1 MASASSTSPEAAATV
16 SAASGSGITNGASSR
31 TPLVNRRSNPII
43 STEDDEIVD
52 EVVEVNSSGS
62 PNYLQKQQQQQYVNN
77 KAQNSSFDIDASITR
92 LRGSGYLA
100 SAASLSTPTDVF
112 AAGCTLLQLC
122 AIGNLSSVI
131 EYINK
136 SFPNVNFQDYD
147 RRTALHVAASEGHL
161 PVVKYLIAQGAK
173 INRTDRWGGS
183 PLDDSHRHQHTD
195 VARYLRAHGARTG
208 SLNLLSRLITAAAAG
223 DLEEVT
229 MLCADSKVLDLSSS
243 RGGRGVGGGI
253 GSSAMSRIGS
263 TSKLSEISTSLGR
276 VARMG
281 GGGGGGKSPLSTPLD
296 GSSPSAATAAAAE
309 PVVDINEGDYDKRT
323 ALHVAAGG
331 GHVDVVL
338 YLCKQG
344 ANVNVED
351 QWGGRPLDDALEKGH
366 DKVVEILR
374 QFGAK
379 TKASTSTRMVS
390 SRSVFGSTTGA
401 AATGST
407 HDSMIDDDP
416 NFSVDFSE
424 LEMIERIGSGAFGE
438 IYKCRW
444 RGILVAAKCIK
455 ASKIQKEW
463 LLKNRTGMSS
473 KDRRA
478 NRLDAIKQT
487 AITDEEKQL
496 ALEDFRKETS
506 ILRRLRH
513 PNIVMMLAY
522 SHSDDVEVMISEICK
537 CSLLDIFNANKISNS
552 QIPKRTQIIYA
563 QQLAQGMNH
572 LHKSHPPIIHRDLK
586 PANLLVDFSG
596 TLKIADFGLAK
607 IRPNPEQIESEVFM
621 MTGETG
627 SYRFMAPE
635 VFRHETYTESVDI
648 YSYSMIFYHILLGLA
663 PWAGFSGLD
672 AVTKAAMD
680 GERPLIPRNID
691 ERLST
696 LLKRCWD
703 ESPRARPSF
712 EEIIKCL
719 NLYSHDVFKTD
730 DREVQMTSPSLSD
743 KGCRGCV
750 IS

>member
-1 MASASSTSPEAAATV
+1 MVHSSSDTTAAGAVVEAAAANV
-16 SAASGSGITNGASSR
+16 ATNGGAR
-31 TPLVNRRSNPII
+31 PLVNRRSNPII
-43 STEDDEIVD
+43 STEDEEEEELVVD

-62 PNYLQKQQQQQYVNN
+62 PTVQQQQKQRVETSKYLP
-77 KAQNSSFDIDASITR
+77 QNSSFEFDASSTK

-100 SAASLSTPTDVF
+100 SELSLSTPTDVF

-122 AIGNLSSVI
+122 AIGNLPAVS
-131 EYINK
+131 EYVSK
-136 SFPNVNFQDYD
+136 RFSNVDFQDYD
-147 RRTALHVAASEGHL
+147 RRTALHVASSEGHL
-161 PVVKYLIAQGAK
+161 PVVKYLIAKGAK

-183 PLDDSHRHQHTD
+183 PLDDSHRHRHTE
-195 VARYLRAHGARTG
+195 VARYLRAQGARTG

-229 MLCADSKVLDLSSS
+229 MLCADSKAALDLSSS
-243 RGGRGVGGGI
+243 TSRGKGMGHTRT
-253 GSSAMSRIGS
+253 AS
-263 TSKLSEISTSLGR
+263 TSKLSEIGISLGR

-281 GGGGGGKSPLSTPLD
+281 GGGGSKLSNATTMD
-296 GSSPSAATAAAAE
+296 GSSPKAAAGAE
-309 PVVDINEGDYDKRT
+309 SRIVVDINEGDYDKRT

-331 GHVDVVL
+331 GHADVVQF
-338 YLCKQG
+338 LCKQG

-351 QWGGRPLDDALEKGH
+351 QWGGRPIDDALEKGH
-366 DKVVEILR
+366 EKVVEILR
-374 QFGAK
+374 KYGAK
-379 TKASTSTRMVS
+379 TKAVTS
-390 SRSVFGSTTGA
+390 SRMMSYNSEFGSVTTA
-401 AATGST
+401 V
-407 HDSMIDDDP
+407 HDSVSVEDP

-463 LLKNRTGMSS
+463 LLKNRSGMSS
-473 KDRRA
+473 KNQRA
-478 NRLDAIKQT
+478 NRIEAIKNT
-487 AITDEEKQL
+487 AITDEEKEQ
-496 ALEDFRKETS
+496 AIEDFRKETF
-506 ILRRLRH
+506 IMRRLRH

-522 SHSDDVEVMISEICK
+522 SHSDDIEIMISEICK

-552 QIPKRTQIIYA
+552 HIPKRTQIIYA

-586 PANLLVDFSG
+586 PANLLIDFNG

-607 IRPNPEQIESEVFM
+607 IRPNPEQVESEVFM

-635 VFRHETYTESVDI
+635 VFRHEDYTESVDV
-648 YSYSMIFYHILLGLA
+648 YSYSMIFYHILLGLS
-663 PWAGFSGLD
+663 PWAGLSGLD
-672 AVTKAAMD
+672 AVTKSAMD
-680 GERPLIPRNID
+680 GERPLIPRNVD

-703 ESPRARPSF
+703 ESPHARPSF

-719 NLYSHDVFKTD
+719 TLYSHDVFKMD
-730 DREVQMTSPSLSD
+730 DREVQMTSLSLSER
-743 KGCRGCV
+743 GCACV

>member
-1 MASASSTSPEAAATV
+1 MVHSSSDNTAAGAVAVASANVA
-16 SAASGSGITNGASSR
+16 TNGAASSAR
-31 TPLVNRRSNPII
+31 PLVNRRSNPII
-43 STEDDEIVD
+43 STEDDEEVVVD

-62 PNYLQKQQQQQYVNN
+62 PTVQQQRKQRVETSKYLP
-77 KAQNSSFDIDASITR
+77 KNSSFEFDASTTK

-100 SAASLSTPTDVF
+100 SELSLSTPTDVF
-112 AAGCTLLQLC
+112 AAGCSLLQLC
-122 AIGNLSSVI
+122 AIGNLTAVS
-131 EYINK
+131 EYVSNQF
-136 SFPNVNFQDYD
+136 SNVDFQDYD
-147 RRTALHVAASEGHL
+147 RRTALHVASSEGHL
-161 PVVKYLIAQGAK
+161 PVVKYLIAKGAK

-183 PLDDSHRHQHTD
+183 PLDDSHRHRHAE

-229 MLCADSKVLDLSSS
+229 MLCADSKAALDLSSS
-243 RGGRGVGGGI
+243 TSRGKGMGHTRT
-253 GSSAMSRIGS
+253 AS
-263 TSKLSEISTSLGR
+263 TSKLSEIGISLGR
-276 VARMG
+276 AARMG
-281 GGGGGGKSPLSTPLD
+281 GGGGGKPSNSTTMD
-296 GSSPSAATAAAAE
+296 GSSPKAAAGAE
-309 PVVDINEGDYDKRT
+309 SRIVVDINEGDYDKRT

-331 GHVDVVL
+331 GHADVVQF
-338 YLCKQG
+338 LCNQG

-351 QWGGRPLDDALEKGH
+351 QWGGRPIDDALEKGH
-366 DKVVEILR
+366 EKVVEILR
-374 QFGAK
+374 KYGAK
-379 TKASTSTRMVS
+379 TKAGTS
-390 SRSVFGSTTGA
+390 SRMMSYNSEFGSVTTA
-401 AATGST
+401 I
-407 HDSMIDDDP
+407 HDSMIVEDP

-463 LLKNRTGMSS
+463 LLKNRSGMSS
-473 KDRRA
+473 KDQRA
-478 NRLDAIKQT
+478 NRLEAIKNT
-487 AITDEEKQL
+487 AITDEEKEQ
-496 ALEDFRKETS
+496 AIEDFRKETF
-506 ILRRLRH
+506 IMRRLRH

-522 SHSDDVEVMISEICK
+522 SHSDDIEIMISEICK

-552 QIPKRTQIIYA
+552 HIPKRTQIIYA

-586 PANLLVDFSG
+586 PANLLIDFNG

-607 IRPNPEQIESEVFM
+607 IRPNPEQVESEVFM

-635 VFRHETYTESVDI
+635 VFRHEDYTESVDV
-648 YSYSMIFYHILLGLA
+648 YSYSMIFYHILLGLS
-663 PWAGFSGLD
+663 PWAGLSGLD

-719 NLYSHDVFKTD
+719 NLYSHDVFKMD
-730 DREVQMTSPSLSD
+730 DREVQMTSLSLSER
-743 KGCRGCV
+743 GCACV